1 MLLPKIRA
9 TLGVSCYFRQ
19 IMALPI
25 IASEGTDFQIYVWRL
40 VPFVMHS
47 MHGYQ
52 SMQSIHEKNL
62 FQFLQSAFS
71 DPKYLVKEKYLSRQN
86 VRKRNRSVSLHI
98 RKMQI
103 GGNRMQSKEVM
114 KKLADN
120 YETLVFVSKRY
131 PSSMSRLKNL
141 LMSEGVSE
149 TSARRKIADLETE
162 AGCLV
167 MERCGSLKPNQE
179 LISQMFLQIQTELNL
194 PNRLAEEQ
202 GQQLAVWKRKVEV
215 LERQKADEVKTLKS
229 EIESYKRM
237 VERQKK
243 DLETEKE
250 SYERSHSIDRDFYLE
265 ASKKLEKAEEKI
277 ADMKKGVW
285 SYLKVCREDRREERL
300 KEKRIKR
307 ERKERQKL
315 YEEAERKHAKMKKE
329 MKKSG
334 YGK

>member
-1 MLLPKIRA
+1 
-9 TLGVSCYFRQ
+9 
-19 IMALPI
+19 
-25 IASEGTDFQIYVWRL
+25 
-40 VPFVMHS
+40 
-47 MHGYQ
+47 
-52 SMQSIHEKNL
+52 
-62 FQFLQSAFS
+62 
-71 DPKYLVKEKYLSRQN
+71 
-86 VRKRNRSVSLHI
+86 
-98 RKMQI
+98 
-103 GGNRMQSKEVM
+103 MQSKEVM

-167 MERCGSLKPNQE
+167 LERGGSLKLNQE
-179 LISQMFLQIQTELNL
+179 LLSQMFLQIQTELKL

-202 GQQLAVWKRKVEV
+202 EQQLAVWKRKLEV

-237 VERQKK
+237 VERQKNEFK
-243 DLETEKE
+243 TEKE
-250 SYERSHSIDRDFYLE
+250 RYEWSHRIDWQFYKEASGKLE
-265 ASKKLEKAEEKI
+265 AAEEKI

-285 SYLKVCREDRREERL
+285 SYLKVCRKDRRDERL

-315 YEEAERKHAKMKKE
+315 YEENERKYAEMRKE

-334 YGK
+334 YGRGV

>member
-1 MLLPKIRA
+1 
-9 TLGVSCYFRQ
+9 
-19 IMALPI
+19 
-25 IASEGTDFQIYVWRL
+25 
-40 VPFVMHS
+40 
-47 MHGYQ
+47 
-52 SMQSIHEKNL
+52 
-62 FQFLQSAFS
+62 
-71 DPKYLVKEKYLSRQN
+71 
-86 VRKRNRSVSLHI
+86 
-98 RKMQI
+98 
-103 GGNRMQSKEVM
+103 MQSKEAM

-167 MERCGSLKPNQE
+167 LERGGSLKLNQE
-179 LISQMFLQIQTELNL
+179 LISQMFSQIQTELNL

-202 GQQLAVWKRKVEV
+202 EQQLVVWKRKVEV
-215 LERQKADEVKTLKS
+215 LEQQKADEIRSLKA

-243 DLETEKE
+243 DFEAEKE
-250 SYERSHSIDRDFYLE
+250 RYERSHRIDWQFYKE
-265 ASKKLEKAEEKI
+265 ASGKLEEAEEKI

-285 SYLKVCREDRREERL
+285 SYLKVCRKDRRDERL
-300 KEKRIKR
+300 KERRIKR

-315 YEEAERKHAKMKKE
+315 YEENERKYKKMIEE
-329 MKKSG
+329 MRKSR
-334 YGK
+334 YGRGV

>member
-1 MLLPKIRA
+1 
-9 TLGVSCYFRQ
+9 
-19 IMALPI
+19 
-25 IASEGTDFQIYVWRL
+25 
-40 VPFVMHS
+40 
-47 MHGYQ
+47 
-52 SMQSIHEKNL
+52 
-62 FQFLQSAFS
+62 
-71 DPKYLVKEKYLSRQN
+71 
-86 VRKRNRSVSLHI
+86 
-98 RKMQI
+98 
-103 GGNRMQSKEVM
+103 MQSKEVM

-167 MERCGSLKPNQE
+167 LERGGSLKLNQE
-179 LISQMFLQIQTELNL
+179 LLSQMFLQIQTELNL

-202 GQQLAVWKRKVEV
+202 EQQLAVWKRK
-215 LERQKADEVKTLKS
+215 LETLEQQKADEIKALKA

-237 VERQKK
+237 VERQK
-243 DLETEKE
+243 EEFITEKE
-250 SYERSHSIDRDFYLE
+250 RYEWSRRFDRDLYLE
-265 ASKKLEKAEEKI
+265 ASRKLEAAEEKI

-285 SYLKVCREDRREERL
+285 SYLKVCRKDRREERL

-315 YEEAERKHAKMKKE
+315 YEENERKYAEMRKE

-334 YGK
+334 YGREV

>member
-1 MLLPKIRA
+1 
-9 TLGVSCYFRQ
+9 
-19 IMALPI
+19 
-25 IASEGTDFQIYVWRL
+25 
-40 VPFVMHS
+40 
-47 MHGYQ
+47 
-52 SMQSIHEKNL
+52 
-62 FQFLQSAFS
+62 
-71 DPKYLVKEKYLSRQN
+71 
-86 VRKRNRSVSLHI
+86 
-98 RKMQI
+98 
-103 GGNRMQSKEVM
+103 MQSKEVM

-149 TSARRKIADLETE
+149 TSARRKIVDLETE

-167 MERCGSLKPNQE
+167 LERGGSLKLNQE

-202 GQQLAVWKRKVEV
+202 EQPLASWKRKVEV
-215 LERQKADEVKTLKS
+215 LERQKAVEIKALKS

-237 VERQKK
+237 VERQKNEFK
-243 DLETEKE
+243 TEKE
-250 SYERSHSIDRDFYLE
+250 RYEWSRRFDRDLYLE
-265 ASKKLEKAEEKI
+265 ASRKLEAAEEKI

-285 SYLKVCREDRREERL
+285 SYLKVCRKDRREERL

-315 YEEAERKHAKMKKE
+315 YEENERKYAEMRKE

-334 YGK
+334 FRK

>member
-1 MLLPKIRA
+1 
-9 TLGVSCYFRQ
+9 
-19 IMALPI
+19 
-25 IASEGTDFQIYVWRL
+25 
-40 VPFVMHS
+40 
-47 MHGYQ
+47 
-52 SMQSIHEKNL
+52 
-62 FQFLQSAFS
+62 
-71 DPKYLVKEKYLSRQN
+71 
-86 VRKRNRSVSLHI
+86 
-98 RKMQI
+98 
-103 GGNRMQSKEVM
+103 MQSKEVM

-167 MERCGSLKPNQE
+167 VERCGSLKLNQE
-179 LISQMFLQIQTELNL
+179 LISQMFLQIQTELNI

-202 GQQLAVWKRKVEV
+202 EQQLVAWKCKVEV
-215 LERQKADEVKTLKS
+215 LERQKADEVKELKA

-250 SYERSHSIDRDFYLE
+250 RHEWSRIIDRDLYLE
-265 ASKKLEKAEEKI
+265 ASRKLETAEEKI

-285 SYLKVCREDRREERL
+285 SYLKVCRKDRREERL
-300 KEKRIKR
+300 KEKCIKR

-315 YEEAERKHAKMKKE
+315 YEEA
-329 MKKSG
+329 
-334 YGK
+334 